1 MTFRIALTGWRF
13 ARAMRAGRLRLVFQ
27 PKVSMADGR
36 PVGFEGLVRWQERRA
51 FIPPSEFI
59 PHIEM
64 TRRAK
69 SLDAYVLDGA
79 ARQARAL
86 SEAGVPMQI
95 AVNLSPSAFD
105 DPGLVARILDL
116 LERHELPT
124 GALQIEMTERA
135 LDESKGGIDVIE
147 RLAGNGIGVTL
158 DDFGIGYSSLERL
171 VRLQIS
177 GMKIDRS
184 FVRAL
189 ETHERAAAVVY
200 SAAELAHALDLS
212 ITAEGIE
219 DEPTWH
225 HVRALG
231 LDCAQGFLIARP
243 MPGEELIDWL
253 RENPHVMTERR
264 SGHDRRR
271 RIDSRPGA
279 HERRSWRE
287 RRSGALPAGVP
298 HAPATV

>member
-1 MTFRIALTGWRF
+1 MTFRIALTAWRF
-13 ARAMRAGRLRLVFQ
+13 ARARRAGRLRLVFQ

-36 PVGFEGLVRWQERRA
+36 PVGCEGLVRWQERRG
-51 FIPPSEFI
+51 FIPPADFI
-59 PHIEM
+59 PQIET
-64 TRRAK
+64 TRRAR
-69 SLDAYVLDGA
+69 SLDTFVLEA
-79 ARQARAL
+79 AACQARIL
-86 SEAGVPMQI
+86 SDAGLPMPI

-105 DPGLVARILDL
+105 DPGLVRRILDL

-124 GALQIEMTERA
+124 SALQIEMTERA

-147 RLAGNGIGVTL
+147 RLAANGIGVTL

-171 VRLQIS
+171 VRLQLA

-231 LDCAQGFLIARP
+231 IDCAQGFLIARP

-253 RENPHVMTERR
+253 RANPQVMTERR
-264 SGHDRRR
+264 SGSDRRG
-271 RIDSRPGA
+271 RIEARPGA
-279 HERRSWRE
+279 NERRSWRE

-298 HAPATV
+298 HAPAAV